1 MLGGLRMQ
9 LHQSGEDYLETIYI
23 LDKKTKYVRSIDIAT
38 ELGYSKPSISRAMKI
53 LAQNN
58 YIEVKADGQIV
69 LTNVGLEKAKKIYER
84 HLLITEFLTDIL
96 QVSKE
101 NAECDACKI
110 EHVIGDETYLKLK
123 DFVYNY
129 NNSNDKK

>member
-1 MLGGLRMQ
+1 MFGGLRMQ

-53 LAQNN
+53 LAENN
-58 YIEVKADGQIV
+58 FIEVKADGQII
-69 LTNVGLEKAKKIYER
+69 LTDIGLEKAKKVYER

-96 QVSKE
+96 NVSKE

-110 EHVIGDETYLKLK
+110 EHVIGDESYIKLR
-123 DFVYNY
+123 DFVHSYTD
-129 NNSNDKK
+129 NSTE